1 MQRNKVLI
9 TYSHFCSVFYRFR
22 SEKLWWIKIWQRNWN
37 RASSS
42 FLSLGRS
49 LSFYYF
55 FFLSFSPPL
64 SISTQQIT
72 LLSKNTYLIM
82 KDRADVSPMSC
93 AQQRWLSRHGLRS
106 KRGRAN
112 FRAITRLETLATQA
126 KTDKPFGLHFFSRP
140 LWNNWPLLL
149 KPHWEY

>member
-22 SEKLWWIKIWQRNWN
+22 SEKLWWIKICNG
-37 RASSS
+37 
-42 FLSLGRS
+42 LGIGLHP
-49 LSFYYF
+49 LSFPSDDLFRFITF

-82 KDRADVSPMSC
+82 KDRADGSPMSC

-106 KRGRAN
+106 KRDRAN